1 MTLGIESN
9 PISLATTLGA
19 ALSSQAAAIELT
31 DSVMWSVGWVGRLR
45 EQSIRRK
52 IPARRLTVVLV
63 EEDEA
68 DDDDDGDDDIDELR
82 DSNNFLDSV
91 EFKRLEVSGHAGFL
105 YQNKK
110 RMMIWNR
117 CK

>member
-1 MTLGIESN
+1 M
-9 PISLATTLGA
+9 
-19 ALSSQAAAIELT
+19 
-31 DSVMWSVGWVGRLR
+31 
-45 EQSIRRK
+45 
-52 IPARRLTVVLV
+52 VVLV

-110 RMMIWNR
+110 KRMMI
-117 CK
+117 